1 MKTQQIVALLL
12 LAGLVGAYFFF
23 DLGSYLNLAYLKQIH
38 TDAVVY
44 VRAHPL
50 QSTLG
55 FMLFYVLVTA
65 VSLPGATLM
74 TLAAGAVFQV
84 AWGLAMVSFA
94 STIGATLAM
103 LISRTLLHDWVQ
115 GRFAQQLTAI
125 NLGVQRDGAFYLFGL
140 RMVPLF
146 PFFIINLVMGLT
158 RIPAWQ
164 FYWVSQV
171 GMLPGTFVFVFAG
184 TQLASVESLSDV
196 LSPGLI
202 AALTLLGLFPLI
214 ARKSLAWLSARRAH
228 GLPGE

>member
-1 MKTQQIVALLL
+1 MKTQQILVLVLVA
-12 LAGLVGAYFFF
+12 AGVGIFFYFG
-23 DLGSYLNLAYLKQIH
+23 LGSYLSLAYLKEIH
-38 TDAVVY
+38 GDAVSY
-44 VRAHPL
+44 VGSHVLA
-50 QSTLG
+50 STLG
-55 FMLFYVLVTA
+55 FMVFYVLVTA

-84 AWGLAMVSFA
+84 TWGLAMVSFA

-103 LISRTLLHDWVQ
+103 LISRTLLQDWVQ
-115 GRFAQQLTAI
+115 GRFAGQLQAI
-125 NLGVQRDGAFYLFGL
+125 NTGVERDGGFYLFGL

-164 FYWVSQV
+164 FYWVSQL

-184 TQLASVESLSDV
+184 TQLASVSSLSDV

-202 AALTLLGLFPLI
+202 TALTLLGLFPLI
-214 ARKSLAWLSARRAH
+214 ARRSLAWLNARR
-228 GLPGE
+228 GDGVEGG